1 MILALLLIP
10 LLAGAA
16 AFAIRGDSLRR
27 GFWLAAAAAH
37 AALTVACW
45 RHAPPPVLGGW
56 LGLDAA
62 GLLVLGAASALFL
75 AATVYGIGFLA
86 REEESRLRLGARRRN
101 ESEPVFTG
109 CLLLFLAAM
118 TLTAAARNFGLLW
131 VAVEA
136 TTLASAPLVFFHRH
150 ARSLE
155 AVWKYLVV
163 CSVGIALALGG
174 NIFLAAS
181 AAGGGSPLGFDD
193 LARMGPRLN
202 ATWLRAALVFLFV
215 GYGTK
220 MGLAPMHT
228 WLPDA
233 HSESPSMVSALLS
246 GALLNCAFLALWR
259 ASRVA
264 SAAGQGEL
272 AGTLF
277 LVLGAVSLGIAAVFV
292 LGQSDYKRLLA
303 YSSVEHMGILATGAG
318 LGAAGAYGAFFHAV
332 NHSLVKGMLFLSAG
346 NILAAYGTKSVERVR
361 GLARTLPWTGALW
374 AAGLFAVTGAPPFGT
389 FVSEWTILRAAAA
402 GGRWGVLVFFLAAL
416 AVIFLGMSRAF
427 LSMLQGPKGGAE
439 KAREPVSAWM
449 PPLVLGAA
457 ALALGFG
464 APGFLDRILREAAG
478 LP

>member
-1 MILALLLIP
+1 M
-10 LLAGAA
+10 
-16 AFAIRGDSLRR
+16 
-27 GFWLAAAAAH
+27 
-37 AALTVACW
+37 
-45 RHAPPPVLGGW
+45 
-56 LGLDAA
+56 
-62 GLLVLGAASALFL
+62 
-75 AATVYGIGFLA
+75 
-86 REEESRLRLGARRRN
+86 
-101 ESEPVFTG
+101 FTG

-181 AAGGGSPLGFDD
+181 GAGGGSPLGFDD
-193 LARMGPRLN
+193 LARMGPALN

-233 HSESPSMVSALLS
+233 HSESPSVVSALLS

-264 SAAGQGEL
+264 AAAGQGKL
-272 AGTLF
+272 ADTLF
-277 LVLGAVSLGIAAVFV
+277 LALGAASLGVAAIFI

-303 YSSVEHMGILATGAG
+303 YSSVEHMGIVATGAG
-318 LGAAGAYGAFFHAV
+318 LGAAGAYGAFFHAL
-332 NHSLVKGMLFLSAG
+332 NHTLVKGMLFLSAG

-374 AAGLFAVTGAPPFGT
+374 AAGLFAATGAPPFGT
-389 FVSEWTILRAAAA
+389 FVSEWTILRAAAS
-402 GGRWGVLVFFLAAL
+402 GGRWGVLVFFLVAL

-427 LSMLQGPKGGAE
+427 LSMLQGPKVAAE
-439 KAREPVSAWM
+439 RPLEPASAWI

-457 ALALGFG
+457 ALALGLG
-464 APGFLDRILREAAG
+464 APGFLDRILKEAAG